1 MMRSTSSGV
10 NKITGSEVR
19 RIVSIL
25 LLPLVFS
32 VVFSCGK
39 EPDPAP
45 VPDVPVPP
53 EPEPEPASPKD
64 VTLMAAFKED
74 FSGRES
80 SFMDFARRAEGEDFR
95 YYSAFPSLS
104 ENGSSILML
113 RLDTADPEGK
123 GATVTSKDYVYFG
136 SYSAR
141 IRIPDVSR
149 VQAKLGVVAQLSL
162 LDTDP
167 VWGTDEY
174 GLGWRLA
181 DAKNLYLK
189 GRHEAAGGDS
199 ESILQEWVEA
209 PSLKSFSASSKF
221 YIYGLDWTA
230 SELSWWVKT
239 SENAQKDVL
248 ARITENVPFQP
259 LRLQFKMYHS
269 KTSPAKGNSATTQAP
284 LYPFELEIDWIQY
297 TPFEQ

>member
-1 MMRSTSSGV
+1 MMKSTSSGV
-10 NKITGSEVR
+10 IRITGSTVR
-19 RIVSIL
+19 RTVFIL
-25 LLPLVFS
+25 LLALAFPL
-32 VVFSCGK
+32 VFSCGK
-39 EPDPAP
+39 EPEF
-45 VPDVPVPP
+45 VPDVPVQP
-53 EPEPEPASPKD
+53 EPEPEPEPPRPKD
-64 VTLMAAFKED
+64 VTLMTAFRED
-74 FSGRES
+74 FSEREPA
-80 SFMDFARRAEGEDFR
+80 FMDFAKRADGEDYR
-95 YYSAFPSLS
+95 YFSGFPSLS

-113 RLDTADPEGK
+113 RLDPADPEGE
-123 GATVTSKDYVYFG
+123 GTAVTSKDFVYFG

-162 LDTDP
+162 VDTDT

-199 ESILQEWVEA
+199 QPYLQEWVEA
-209 PSLKSFSASSKF
+209 PSVNSFSASSKF

-239 SENAQKDVL
+239 SESAQKTVL
-248 ARITENVPFQP
+248 ARITENVPSQP

-284 LYPFELEIDWIQY
+284 LYPFELEMDWIQY
-297 TPFEQ
+297 TPSEQ

>member
-1 MMRSTSSGV
+1 MMRSISSGV
-10 NKITGSEVR
+10 NRIAGNEVR

-25 LLPLVFS
+25 LLSLFFP

-39 EPDPAP
+39 DPEPAP
-45 VPDVPVPP
+45 VPDVPVQP
-53 EPEPEPASPKD
+53 EPGPKPASPKD

-74 FSGRES
+74 FSECES
-80 SFMDFARRAEGEDFR
+80 TFLDFARRADGNDFR
-95 YYSAFPSLS
+95 YFSAFPSLS
-104 ENGSSILML
+104 ENGSRVLML
-113 RLDTADPEGK
+113 RLDTADPEGE

-181 DAKNLYLK
+181 DTKNLYLK

-199 ESILQEWVEA
+199 EPVLQEWVVA
-209 PSLKSFSASSKF
+209 PSLNFFSASSKF

-239 SENAQKDVL
+239 SENAQKSVL
-248 ARITENVPFQP
+248 ARITENVPSQP

-269 KTSPAKGNSATTQAP
+269 KTSPAKGNTATTQAP
-284 LYPFELEIDWIQY
+284 LYPFELELDWIQY
-297 TPFEQ
+297 MPFEQ